1 MDMANGK
8 VEKHP
13 EMIGKRF
20 GQLTVRSVFSN
31 GKKSV
36 CVCQCDC
43 GSQKNVRRDHLV
55 SGKIVSCGCYHR
67 EVTSNINKT
76 HGMSKTRL
84 YGIWKG
90 MHNRCL
96 NSNIPGYPLWGGR
109 GITVCSEWDTFE
121 PFYEWAMA
129 NGYKDYLS
137 IDRIDNDGNYCP
149 ENCRWATMK
158 EQANNRR
165 SRSGQRR

>member
-1 MDMANGK
+1 MANGK
-8 VEKHP
+8 SQKHS

-20 GQLTVRSVFSN
+20 GRLTVESVFSN
-31 GKKSV
+31 GKKNV
-36 CVCQCDC
+36 CVCLCDC
-43 GSQKNVRRDHLV
+43 GSRKNVRRDHLV
-55 SGKIVSCGCYHR
+55 GGKIVSCGCFQR
-67 EVTSNINKT
+67 EVIGNVNKS

-96 NSNIPGYPLWGGR
+96 NSNIPGSPLWGGR

-129 NGYKDYLS
+129 NGYRKDLS

-149 ENCRWATMK
+149 DNCRWATRK

-165 SRSGQRR
+165 PRRR